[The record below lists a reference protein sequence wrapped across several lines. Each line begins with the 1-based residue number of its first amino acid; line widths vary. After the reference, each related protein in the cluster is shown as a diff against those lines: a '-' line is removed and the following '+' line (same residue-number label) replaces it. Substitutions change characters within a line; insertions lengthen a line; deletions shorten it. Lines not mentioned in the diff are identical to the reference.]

1 MTKSREKT
9 FLVSCPCCGSTLT
22 VDAGAGAVREWK
34 EAKDPRKSADLKDA
48 QKLLADEKARV
59 EARYQEIVKT
69 DKEKGATMD
78 KKFKEFLEKSQDEPP
93 AKPLRDVDLD

>member
-1 MTKSREKT
+1 MGKT
-9 FLVSCPCCGSTLT
+9 GGTDIQVTCPCCGSTLFI
-22 VDAGAGAVREWK
+22 DAGEGIVREWK

-78 KKFKEFLEKSQDEPP
+78 KKFKEFMEKSQGEP
-93 AKPLRDVDLD
+93 AKRPLRDVDLD

>member
-1 MTKSREKT
+1 MTESAGT
-9 FLVSCPCCGSTLT
+9 TIQVTCPCCDSTLV
-22 VDAGAGAVREWK
+22 VDVQAGAVKEWK
-34 EAKDPRKSADLKDA
+34 EAKDPRKSADLRDA

-78 KKFKEFLEKSQDEPP
+78 KKFRDFMEKSKGDPVK
-93 AKPLRDVDLD
+93 KPLRDVDLD

>member
-1 MTKSREKT
+1 MAEGGETAIQVT
-9 FLVSCPCCGSTLT
+9 CPCCGSTLFIES
-22 VDAGAGAVREWK
+22 GAGVVKEWR